1 MSEEPTVLDYVKA
14 LLTPWRGA
22 PPAIPPDPAQQTESE
37 REPGQA
43 GQPAPLAP
51 SIEVKPAEGSA
62 AQDLKAPQ
70 PPLHWPWRALLAVL
84 LALAAQR
91 SFEPSPDRTPGPGV
105 MLYILAGILA
115 IWAIWQGEWRLTP
128 IPDESDRADG
138 LTVRS
143 IPLIAGILMA
153 TLAFILFTDNTFT
166 SLNVTLWLAALLL
179 LVWAFW
185 KPNPRS
191 ISQSEEQIGQRAN
204 GIRRLSWQ
212 AKLRSRLQDGINF
225 KVTPG
230 LVLVLIAALLI
241 LFYRYYRINS
251 VPPEMVSDQAEKL
264 LDVWDVLHGKYS
276 IFFPRNTGREAFQMY
291 LTAFI
296 AQAFG
301 TGISFLSLKIG
312 TITAGVVTLPYIYL
326 TGKEIGSQRVGF
338 LAMLFAGIAYWPN
351 TISRIGLRFPLYP
364 LFAAPT
370 LYYLLRGLRRS
381 NRNDFILSGL
391 FLGIGLHGYS
401 PFRIMPIVVLALIAI
416 YLLHRASLG
425 KRLKTVYFL
434 MLLVMISVIV
444 FLPLGRYALDNPG
457 MFGYRAFTRLGSE
470 ERPLPGSP
478 LVIFFQNLWRAMT
491 MFAWDDGSIWVI
503 SVTGRPVLDVV
514 AGALYHLGFLL
525 VLVRYLRKRNWVDLS
540 LLLAIPLLMLP
551 SILSLAFPDE
561 NPAINRASAA
571 IIPVFLLIGIA
582 LDGLISGV
590 SQTMRAPDGRWLAYG
605 LAGFLFLWSATQN
618 YDLEFNQFYQNY
630 AQSAW
635 NTSEMGAVIHD
646 FAATMGSGENAYT
659 VAFPYWV
666 DTRLV
671 GMQAGYP
678 TRDTSITMDQL
689 DSLQDVTG
697 AMLFL
702 VKNDDTDA
710 LQTLNIRFPQGW
722 VQEYASKYEGKNFW
736 MYFVPPRQ

>member
-1 MSEEPTVLDYVKA
+1 M
-14 LLTPWRGA
+14 
-22 PPAIPPDPAQQTESE
+22 
-37 REPGQA
+37 
-43 GQPAPLAP
+43 
-51 SIEVKPAEGSA
+51 
-62 AQDLKAPQ
+62 
-70 PPLHWPWRALLAVL
+70 
-84 LALAAQR
+84 
-91 SFEPSPDRTPGPGV
+91 
-105 MLYILAGILA
+105 
-115 IWAIWQGEWRLTP
+115 
-128 IPDESDRADG
+128 
-138 LTVRS
+138 
-143 IPLIAGILMA
+143 
-153 TLAFILFTDNTFT
+153 
-166 SLNVTLWLAALLL
+166 
-179 LVWAFW
+179 
-185 KPNPRS
+185 
-191 ISQSEEQIGQRAN
+191 
-204 GIRRLSWQ
+204 
-212 AKLRSRLQDGINF
+212 
-225 KVTPG
+225 
-230 LVLVLIAALLI
+230 LIAALLI

-478 LVIFFQNLWRAMT
+478 VVIFFQNLWRAMT

-540 LLLAIPLLMLP
+540 LLLADTAVNAPVDPFP
-551 SILSLAFPDE
+551 SFP
-561 NPAINRASAA
+561 
-571 IIPVFLLIGIA
+571 G
-582 LDGLISGV
+582 
-590 SQTMRAPDGRWLAYG
+590 
-605 LAGFLFLWSATQN
+605 
-618 YDLEFNQFYQNY
+618 
-630 AQSAW
+630 
-635 NTSEMGAVIHD
+635 
-646 FAATMGSGENAYT
+646 
-659 VAFPYWV
+659 
-666 DTRLV
+666 
-671 GMQAGYP
+671 
-678 TRDTSITMDQL
+678 
-689 DSLQDVTG
+689 
-697 AMLFL
+697 
-702 VKNDDTDA
+702 
-710 LQTLNIRFPQGW
+710 
-722 VQEYASKYEGKNFW
+722 
-736 MYFVPPRQ
+736 